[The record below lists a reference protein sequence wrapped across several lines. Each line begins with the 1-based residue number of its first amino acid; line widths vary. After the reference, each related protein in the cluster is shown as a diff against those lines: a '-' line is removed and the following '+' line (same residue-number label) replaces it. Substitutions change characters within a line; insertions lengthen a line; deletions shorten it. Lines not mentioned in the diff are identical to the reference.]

1 MGYVRDGC
9 RISGGSVR
17 FDGQELVGAAP
28 ETLRRLRGLRIAYVA
43 QSAAASFNPAHR
55 LIDQHIET
63 AVKNGGIDRAKAEAE
78 AVELY
83 RVLRLPDPEH
93 IGQRYPHQ
101 VSGGQLQRVMT
112 AMAMACHPDLIVFD
126 EPTTALDVTTQI
138 EVLTAIRDAVRTY
151 GSAALYISH
160 DLALVAQIA
169 DRIMV
174 LRHGSLVEEAQ
185 TRAMLQTPPRTT
197 PARYGRCA
205 VSTPSP
211 KRAHPRPSPCLRC
224 ARPMPATAPSRCC
237 MRCRSRCIGARPWR

>member
-101 VSGGQLQRVMT
+101 VPVVNCSG
-112 AMAMACHPDLIVFD
+112 
-126 EPTTALDVTTQI
+126 
-138 EVLTAIRDAVRTY
+138 
-151 GSAALYISH
+151 
-160 DLALVAQIA
+160 
-169 DRIMV
+169 
-174 LRHGSLVEEAQ
+174 
-185 TRAMLQTPPRTT
+185 
-197 PARYGRCA
+197 
-205 VSTPSP
+205 
-211 KRAHPRPSPCLRC
+211 
-224 ARPMPATAPSRCC
+224 
-237 MRCRSRCIGARPWR
+237 